1 MVVEI
6 GGVGIGPATRAG
18 RVGPLY
24 KGLRPRAGRTF
35 YRFRLSAYYR
45 HPVRFARCDERVTDR
60 RGST

>member
-6 GGVGIGPATRAG
+6 GGVGDGPAARA
-18 RVGPLY
+18 RRTGPLY
-24 KGLRPRAGRTF
+24 KALRLRAARTF
-35 YRFRLSAYYR
+35 YRFRQSAYYR